1 MCEGSRV
8 NLSSKQSRTVRE
20 DPGTFTSV
28 FWEKAN
34 DILGSSGLPDQI
46 IAFYFT
52 KLILPL

>member
-1 MCEGSRV
+1 M
-8 NLSSKQSRTVRE
+8 NLSSKHSRTVAVRE
-20 DPGTFTSV
+20 DPGTFTCV

-34 DILGSSGLPDQI
+34 YVLGSSGLPDEI